1 MKLKNKNQVMFGLK
15 QEKVEMK
22 EIEIDLSHK
31 NLKKMENQ
39 KNTVQKHSSEKKSD
53 VKIQKNN

>member
-39 KNTVQKHSSEKKSD
+39 KNTGQKHSSEKKSD

>member
-31 NLKKMENQ
+31 NLKKMEN
-39 KNTVQKHSSEKKSD
+39 
-53 VKIQKNN
+53 